1 MSIFAVQVMPGENYL
16 HKRSNVMGDNAFS
29 VPLQFSSNTFFKPFF
44 FSFLPTAAMK
54 KIKNKIIINCI
65 KKSCFARS
73 LFYKLN
79 RPMQMAAYR

>member
-16 HKRSNVMGDNAFS
+16 HKSSSVMLSWDNAIS

-79 RPMQMAAYR
+79 RPMQMTA